1 MLSRLCAAWLV
12 AIIAV
17 PFTAPMA
24 TCDVADILVR
34 TPQNSRVPTAPV
46 APSAD
51 RNSTTPPT
59 LITDPGQLR
68 LNVVTDTIVPST
80 AEADIFVA
88 TVRAV
93 SHPVRA
99 FEHRSARRRILRL

>member
-1 MLSRLCAAWLV
+1 MLSRVCAAWLV

-24 TCDVADILVR
+24 TCDVADILLR
-34 TPQNSRVPTAPV
+34 TPQNSGAPTAPS

-51 RNSTTPPT
+51 RNSTTTPT
-59 LITDPGQLR
+59 LITAPGQLR
-68 LNVVTDTIVPST
+68 LNVVTDTIVAST

-88 TVRAV
+88 TVPAFAD
-93 SHPVRA
+93 PVRA
-99 FEHRSARRRILRL
+99 FERRSEQRRILRL